1 MAIATT
7 LIWLDRKDFKKL
19 MSSLPHSIISKDKE
33 VGSWKY

>member
-19 MSSLPHSIISKDKE
+19 MSSLPHSIISKDSE